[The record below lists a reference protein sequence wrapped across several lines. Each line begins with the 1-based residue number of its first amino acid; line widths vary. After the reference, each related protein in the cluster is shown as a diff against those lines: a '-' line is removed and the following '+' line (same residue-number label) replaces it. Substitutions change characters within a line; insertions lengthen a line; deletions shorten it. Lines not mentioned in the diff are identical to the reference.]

1 MTAAASRSPDVLVL
15 GGGGILGEA
24 WMSAVLAGL
33 DEGDGF
39 DSRACGQ
46 YIGTSAGSIVAASLV
61 AGIAPGT
68 RLGELPEQPALAPS
82 EDEQHLGALRQTLG
96 AVVSIGNVAAAP
108 LASLALS
115 SSTGGGALLRRAAL
129 RRAPRGRR
137 SLERLGREVKRSGV
151 SWDGRLRIAAVE
163 QESGRRV
170 MFGAPGAPTLSVA
183 EAVQASCA
191 IPGVFLPVSAGGRTY
206 VDGGVWSPTN
216 MDAADVRRGNQVLC
230 LNPTGSMR
238 PVAGT
243 LIGALAPISRGV
255 AGAEALALRHRGAS
269 VSTINPDDASRA
281 AMGTNLMDPSRRAE
295 VIETGLDQ
303 GRRLSVLTPRQAA

>member
-1 MTAAASRSPDVLVL
+1 
-15 GGGGILGEA
+15 
-24 WMSAVLAGL
+24 
-33 DEGDGF
+33 
-39 DSRACGQ
+39 
-46 YIGTSAGSIVAASLV
+46 
-61 AGIAPGT
+61 
-68 RLGELPEQPALAPS
+68 
-82 EDEQHLGALRQTLG
+82 
-96 AVVSIGNVAAAP
+96 VSIGNAAAAP

-137 SLERLGREVKRSGV
+137 SLERLAREVQRSGV

-216 MDAADVRRGNQVLC
+216 MDAADVRRGNQVVC

-255 AGAEALALRHRGAS
+255 AAAEALALRHRGAS
-269 VSTINPDDASRA
+269 VSTINPDDASRG

-295 VIETGLDQ
+295 VIEAGLAQ
-303 GRRLSVLTPRQAA
+303 GRRLAALTPRQAA

>member
-1 MTAAASRSPDVLVL
+1 
-15 GGGGILGEA
+15 
-24 WMSAVLAGL
+24 
-33 DEGDGF
+33 
-39 DSRACGQ
+39 
-46 YIGTSAGSIVAASLV
+46 
-61 AGIAPGT
+61 
-68 RLGELPEQPALAPS
+68 
-82 EDEQHLGALRQTLG
+82 
-96 AVVSIGNVAAAP
+96 
-108 LASLALS
+108 
-115 SSTGGGALLRRAAL
+115 
-129 RRAPRGRR
+129 
-137 SLERLGREVKRSGV
+137 
-151 SWDGRLRIAAVE
+151 
-163 QESGRRV
+163 
-170 MFGAPGAPTLSVA
+170 
-183 EAVQASCA
+183 
-191 IPGVFLPVSAGGRTY
+191 VFLPVSAGGRTY

-269 VSTINPDDASRA
+269 VSTINPDDTSSA